1 MYLIYIHLIV
11 DLNQTS
17 EQMNFGKSFLA
28 SLLGSAVS
36 FIVVGVIL
44 IFVFVGVLMS
54 SFTGAFS
61 SISERDTKVKDNSVL
76 HFKIDGPFVERGQ
89 DRNMDIDIPIFGSP
103 SRTGLNTVI
112 KTLDKAA
119 KDDRIE
125 GVFLEIGRAGG
136 SPSTL
141 QDIRDAVVKFKDS
154 GKWVVAFS
162 EGYGQ
167 SGYYLASAADEVY
180 LYPEGSMELHGL
192 ETELMFYKNMLDR
205 LGVEVQVIRGPNNK
219 YKSAVE
225 GFILEEMSPENREQI
240 EAFLNGIWDKM
251 TRDMAESRGL
261 TVERLNEIADGLLV
275 RVGRHAEEF
284 GLVDGLRYRDE
295 VMDMILERSGLEEE
309 EEEEKKDDDKPK
321 IKKSVEERVRF
332 VTLSNYSK
340 AKLPDESDKKR
351 KKKDDS
357 ERNKDRVAV
366 VYAVGAIESGKGD
379 DETIGS
385 ERISEALRKA
395 RLDERVKAVV
405 LRVNSPGG
413 SALASDVIWR
423 ETQLIKEAG
432 KPFVVSMGD
441 LAASGGYYISAAAD
455 KIFANETT
463 ITGSIGV
470 FGMLPNMEGMLN
482 DKIGLTFDRVRTNE
496 HGTYMTLTRPL
507 DEVEFAAINESVTE
521 IYDVF
526 LNVVAEGR
534 GMTEEQ
540 VDAIAQGRV
549 WTGTDAKEIGLV
561 DELGNLNAAV
571 AAAAEMAEIEDYKLR
586 ELPEMVDPFQEF
598 LKELSGEAQAARVLE
613 GVGLSERYLT
623 PLMEAR
629 RMIDS
634 RDRIQARLPYH
645 LIFE

>member
-1 MYLIYIHLIV
+1 
-11 DLNQTS
+11 
-17 EQMNFGKSFLA
+17 MNFGKSFLA

-36 FIVVGVIL
+36 FFVVGFIL

-54 SFTGAFS
+54 SLTGAFS
-61 SISERDTKVKDNSVL
+61 SMSERDTKVKDNSVL
-76 HFKIDGPFVERGQ
+76 HFKIDGPFAERGQ
-89 DRNMDIDIPIFGSP
+89 ERSMEIDLPIFGSQ
-103 SRTGLNTVI
+103 SRPGLNTI
-112 KTLDKAA
+112 IETLDKAA

-125 GVFLEIGRAGG
+125 GVFLEIGMAGG
-136 SPSTL
+136 APSTL
-141 QDIRDAVVKFKDS
+141 QDIRDAIVKFKDS

-225 GFILEEMSPENREQI
+225 GFILEEMSSENREQI
-240 EAFLNGIWDKM
+240 EAFLNSIWDKM
-251 TRDMAESRGL
+251 SKDMADSRGL
-261 TVERLNEIADGLLV
+261 TVDRINEIADGLLV
-275 RVGRHAEEF
+275 RVGRHAEEY
-284 GLVDGLRYRDE
+284 GLIDGLRYRDE

-309 EEEEKKDDDKPK
+309 DDADKKDDDKPK
-321 IKKSVEERVRF
+321 IRKSVEERVRF
-332 VTLSNYSK
+332 VSLSNYSK
-340 AKLPDESDKKR
+340 AKLPEEEDKKR
-351 KKKDDS
+351 KKKDDAT
-357 ERNKDRVAV
+357 RHKDRVAV
-366 VYAVGAIESGKGD
+366 VYAVGAIESGKGN

-455 KIFANETT
+455 RIFANETT

-470 FGMLPNMEGMLN
+470 FGMIPNMEGMLN

-496 HGTYMTLTRPL
+496 HGTYMTVTRPL
-507 DEVEFAAINESVTE
+507 DEVEFEAINESVTE
-521 IYDVF
+521 IYDAF
-526 LNVVAEGR
+526 LKLVAEGR
-534 GMTEEQ
+534 GMSFEQ
-540 VDAIAQGRV
+540 VDGIAQGRV
-549 WTGTDAKEIGLV
+549 WTGTHAKEIGLV
-561 DELGNLNAAV
+561 DELGNLNSAIAY
-571 AAAAEMAEIEDYKLR
+571 AAEMAGLDDYKLR
-586 ELPEMVDPFQEF
+586 ELPEMLDPLQEL
-598 LKELSGEAQAARVLE
+598 LKELSGESQAARVLE
-613 GVGLSERYLT
+613 SVGMNERYLT
-623 PLMEAR
+623 PLLDAR
-629 RMIDS
+629 RMIES
-634 RDRIQARLPYH
+634 HDRIQARMPYY

>member
-1 MYLIYIHLIV
+1 
-11 DLNQTS
+11 
-17 EQMNFGKSFLA
+17 MNFGKSFLA

-36 FIVVGVIL
+36 FFVVGFIL

-54 SFTGAFS
+54 SLTGAFS

-89 DRNMDIDIPIFGSP
+89 DREMNIDIPIFGSQA
-103 SRTGLNTVI
+103 RTGLNTI
-112 KTLDKAA
+112 IETLDKAA

-125 GVFLEIGRAGG
+125 GVFLEIGMAGG
-136 SPSTL
+136 APSTL
-141 QDIRDAVVKFKDS
+141 QDIRDAIVKFKES

-180 LYPEGSMELHGL
+180 LYPEGSLDIHGL

-240 EAFLNGIWDKM
+240 EAFLNSIWDKM
-251 TRDMAESRGL
+251 SQDMADSRGMS
-261 TVERLNEIADGLLV
+261 VARVNEIADGLLV
-275 RVGRHAEEF
+275 RVGRHAEEL

-295 VMDMILERSGLEEE
+295 VMDMILERSGLEEDDDK
-309 EEEEKKDDDKPK
+309 EEKEDDKPK
-321 IKKSVEERVRF
+321 IRKSVEERVRF
-332 VTLSNYSK
+332 VTLANYSK
-340 AKLPDESDKKR
+340 AKLPEDEEGKKR
-351 KKKDDS
+351 KKKDESD
-357 ERNKDRVAV
+357 RNKDRVAV

-423 ETQLIKEAG
+423 ETQLIKDAG
-432 KPFVVSMGD
+432 KPFIVSMGD

-455 KIFANETT
+455 RIYANETT

-470 FGMLPNMEGMLN
+470 FGMIPNMEEMLN
-482 DKIGLTFDRVRTNE
+482 DKIGLTFDRVRTND
-496 HGTYMTLTRPL
+496 HGSYMTVTRPL

-521 IYDVF
+521 IYDAF
-526 LNVVAEGR
+526 LKLVAEGR
-534 GMTEEQ
+534 GMTVEQ
-540 VDAIAQGRV
+540 VDAVAQGRV
-549 WTGTDAKEIGLV
+549 WTGTHAKEIGLV
-561 DELGNLNAAV
+561 DELGNLNAAIEY
-571 AAAAEMAEIEDYKLR
+571 AAEMAGLEDYKLR
-586 ELPEMVDPFQEF
+586 ELPEMLDPLQEL
-598 LKELSGEAQAARVLE
+598 LKGLSGEAQAARVLE
-613 GVGLSERYLT
+613 AVGMNERYLS
-623 PLMEAR
+623 PLLDAR
-629 RMIDS
+629 RMIES
-634 RDRIQARLPYH
+634 RDRVQARMPYH

>member
-1 MYLIYIHLIV
+1 
-11 DLNQTS
+11 
-17 EQMNFGKSFLA
+17 MNFGKSFLA

-36 FIVVGVIL
+36 FFVVGFIL
-44 IFVFVGVLMS
+44 IFVFVGVLTS
-54 SFTGAFS
+54 SFADAFS
-61 SISERDTKVKDNSVL
+61 GMKDKDTKVKDNSVL
-76 HFKIDGPFVERGQ
+76 HFKIDGPFVERGM
-89 DRNMDIDIPIFGSP
+89 DRDMEIDLPIFGSP
-103 SRTGLNTVI
+103 AGVGLNTI
-112 KTLDKAA
+112 IETLDKAA
-119 KDDRIE
+119 QDERIE
-125 GVFLEIGRAGG
+125 GVFLEIGMAGG
-136 SPSTL
+136 APSTL
-141 QDIRDAVVKFKDS
+141 QDVRDAIVKFKES

-240 EAFLNGIWDKM
+240 EVFLNSIWDKM
-251 TRDMAESRGL
+251 SKDMADSRGL
-261 TVERLNEIADGLLV
+261 TVDRINEIADGLLV
-275 RVGRHAEEF
+275 RVGRHAEEYS
-284 GLVDGLRYRDE
+284 LIDGLRYRDE
-295 VMDMILERSGLEEE
+295 VMDMILERSGLEDDKED
-309 EEEEKKDDDKPK
+309 EEEEKEDDKPK
-321 IKKSVEERVRF
+321 VRKSTEERVRF
-332 VTLSNYSK
+332 VSLSNYSK
-340 AKLPDESDKKR
+340 AKLPKDDEEKKDKKEESSR
-351 KKKDDS
+351 Y
-357 ERNKDRVAV
+357 KDRVAV
-366 VYAVGAIESGKGD
+366 VYAVGAIESGEGD
-379 DETIGS
+379 DATIGS

-432 KPFVVSMGD
+432 KPFIVSMGD

-470 FGMLPNMEGMLN
+470 FGMIPNMEGMLN

-496 HGTYMTLTRPL
+496 HGTYMTVTRPL

-526 LNVVAEGR
+526 LNIVADGR
-534 GMTEEQ
+534 GMSVEQ
-540 VDAIAQGRV
+540 VDGIAQGRV

-561 DELGNLNAAV
+561 DELGNLNDAIDF
-571 AAAAEMAEIEDYKLR
+571 AAEMAGLEDYKLR
-586 ELPEMVDPFQEF
+586 ELPEMLDPFQEF
-598 LKELSGEAQAARVLE
+598 LKELSGEAQTARVLE
-613 GVGLSERYLT
+613 SMGLSERYLT
-623 PLMEAR
+623 PLLDTR
-629 RMIDS
+629 RMIES
-634 RDRIQARLPYH
+634 RDRIQARMPYY